1 MHVQL
6 GHRLTGR
13 RRHVEAGFRL
23 RLTTRLA
30 LKFFGGMRCGG
41 IVLESHGPLDR
52 LRILLRFQFK
62 TCSRS
67 TYTQMRRPTS
77 MTCMYHVSAT
87 LRSDDT

>member
-1 MHVQL
+1 VHVLL

-13 RRHVEAGFRL
+13 RRNVKTGFRL

-52 LRILLRFQFK
+52 LRILLRFQFN
-62 TCSRS
+62 TCSGS
-67 TYTQMRRPTS
+67 T
-77 MTCMYHVSAT
+77 
-87 LRSDDT
+87 